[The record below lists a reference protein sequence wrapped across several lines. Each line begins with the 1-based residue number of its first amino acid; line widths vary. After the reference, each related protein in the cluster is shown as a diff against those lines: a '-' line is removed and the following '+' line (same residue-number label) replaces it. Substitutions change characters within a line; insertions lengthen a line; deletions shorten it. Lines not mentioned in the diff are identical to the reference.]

1 MMLIVVWKNKPPFKL
16 EIDGT
21 KTILELKKQIAKHYN
36 ETYTGFNILN
46 GTEIIDNTKNAS
58 SISSCS
64 INRLIRLPDNY
75 EPGLKKSNL

>member
-1 MMLIVVWKNKPPFKL
+1 MLIVVWKNKPPFKL

-21 KTILELKKQIAKHYN
+21 KTILELKKQIAQHYN

-46 GTEIIDNTKNAS
+46 GTEIIDNTKDNS
-58 SISSCS
+58 TITSCN

-75 EPGLKKSNL
+75 EPGLEK